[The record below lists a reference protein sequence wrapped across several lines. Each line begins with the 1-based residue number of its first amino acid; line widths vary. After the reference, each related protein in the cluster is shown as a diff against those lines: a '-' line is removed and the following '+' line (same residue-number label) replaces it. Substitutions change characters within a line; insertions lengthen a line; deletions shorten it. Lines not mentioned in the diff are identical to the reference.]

1 MPETITVSQ
10 LNENIKYILEE
21 TFGYVWVEGEI
32 SNLRRPQSG
41 HVYFTLKDEKSQ
53 VRAVY
58 FKQFGRYQQGL
69 TFELEEGLNI
79 LCRAKVSVYPP
90 RGEYQLIVESAE
102 PRGTGALQKL
112 FEQLKAR
119 LAAEGLFDER
129 HKKPIPFLPKNI
141 GVITSPSGAVIKDV
155 LSIAKRR
162 FPSVNIIVAPARV
175 QGGEAAAE
183 VIRALKN
190 LHADRRAE
198 VIIIARGG
206 GSLEDLAPFN
216 DESLAREIYRSS
228 IPLVSAVGH
237 ETDFTICDFVAD
249 LRAPTPSAAAELV
262 VPEREDLLRKIGTLG
277 HRIEAGF
284 RRYLED
290 RRGEIIDLR
299 TRLKDPRRI
308 LADRQ
313 LHLDVLKARLKTSL
327 RHAEKE
333 LSAELDRLKLRLL
346 HCRPSGQIEEKK
358 KIINGINRDMQN
370 IFSGRLSLLNQR
382 LAKNAAL
389 LESLSPLGVLR
400 RGYSITRSLREQKI
414 VCRADELNEGE
425 DINVRFAEGSINAEV
440 KKIIEG

>member
-190 LHADRRAE
+190 LHADKRAE